1 MPEDETWR
9 IEFLKI
15 WCVES
20 GIMEESGGQNVLNQ
34 VHPRV
39 TACFTLDAPTHKNFS
54 LWAPNQTFDLS
65 EINAHLLCRNPR
77 QAFRVSPQDG
87 DSCLIM
93 YLVVSR
99 DERHAERKSN
109 WKEKRF
115 HLLHDPERWDVNRI
129 HCHPAHHLVCR
140 GNRVAVAGSGA
151 QC

>member
-15 WCVES
+15 WCVDS
-20 GIMEESGGQNVLNQ
+20 GVNGREWRAECFKPGTS
-34 VHPRV
+34 PV

-54 LWAPNQTFDLS
+54 LWDPNQTFDLS
-65 EINAHLLCRNPR
+65 EVNALWLCRNPR
-77 QAFRVSPQDG
+77 QAFRGSPQDG

-93 YLVVSR
+93 CLVVSR

-115 HLLHDPERWDVNRI
+115 HLLHDPERRDVNRI
-129 HCHPAHHLVCR
+129 HRHPAHHLVRR